1 LHAVTKSKNEIF
13 IIKIQTVIFKNKF
26 SELKKISITGP
37 ESSGKTALA
46 KDLCGHFSFEYVAE
60 YSRDLLQGGGKIV
73 SARDLVNI
81 ARQQIESELKASKSS
96 AIIICDT
103 DLLVLKIWNEE
114 KFGPLH
120 PALNA
125 LYMHHKYD
133 YTLLCTPDL
142 NWEPDPLRENPFDRD
157 RLFEIYKKNL
167 IRSKVKFD
175 IVVGKGLSRMNA
187 AKDLIS
193 TYLQKN

>member
-1 LHAVTKSKNEIF
+1 M
-13 IIKIQTVIFKNKF
+13 
-26 SELKKISITGP
+26 KKISITGP

-46 KDLCGHFSFEYVAE
+46 KDLCDHFSFGYVAE
-60 YSRDLLQGGGKIV
+60 YSRDLLQRGGKIV
-73 SARDLVNI
+73 SAKDLVHI
-81 ARQQIESELKASKSS
+81 ARQQINSELKAAGSS
-96 AIIICDT
+96 DIIICDT
-103 DLLVLKIWNEE
+103 DMLVLKIWNEE

-125 LYMHHKYD
+125 LYMHHAYD
-133 YTLLCTPDL
+133 YTLLCAPDL
-142 NWEPDPLRENPFDRD
+142 IWEPDPLRENPFDRD

-167 IRSKVKFD
+167 IRNKAKFN
-175 IVVGKGLSRMNA
+175 IVTGKGLSRLNV